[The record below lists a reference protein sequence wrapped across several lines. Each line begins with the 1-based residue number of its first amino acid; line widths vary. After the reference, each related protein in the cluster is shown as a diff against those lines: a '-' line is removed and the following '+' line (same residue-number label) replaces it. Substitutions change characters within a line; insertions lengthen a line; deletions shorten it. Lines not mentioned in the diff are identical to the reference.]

1 MKLRDLIILLI
12 SLSVFSCNS
21 GNNPVNS
28 NGTKKHEVIR
38 EVVETYPDGKLKKE
52 RYTDKVTHGY
62 KEITYYDNG
71 KKYLEGS
78 FTPNNRRTGE
88 WISYFE
94 DGRIMSKTTFK
105 DGKTDGKI
113 VVYRKNGTLF
123 YEGYYKQGLKEGI
136 WRIYNDSGK
145 LGAEVKYAL
154 DTIVY
159 QKRFFKP

>member
-1 MKLRDLIILLI
+1 MRARIFIVLLV
-12 SLSVFSCNS
+12 VFIVNACNQGDKQS
-21 GNNPVNS
+21 S
-28 NGTKKHEVIR
+28 EKSAQKHEIVR
-38 EVVETYPDGKLKKE
+38 EVLETYPDGKLKKE
-52 RYTDKVTHGY
+52 RYTDKVTHEY
-62 KEITYYDNG
+62 KEIIYYNNG
-71 KKYLEGS
+71 QKYLEGS
-78 FTPNNRRTGE
+78 FTPNHKRTGE

-94 DGRIMSKTTFK
+94 DGRIKSRTTFK

-113 VVYRKNGTLF
+113 EVYRKNGTLF

-136 WRIYNDSGK
+136 WHIYNDSGK